1 MTVSIARLA
10 PTTSTR
16 VAHEQPH
23 SFAGFTRVLRFI
35 VRRDRVRAP
44 VWVSSVLGVVI
55 VGAASVVA
63 IYETPEDLQ
72 SYAVVAQADAAI
84 KAITG
89 PGYGLDDPTQG
100 AVVMNEMSMF
110 TLVGVALMCIFMVIR
125 HTRAEEETDRAEL
138 VRAAPIGRH
147 AALAATMLWVGS
159 IVFAIGVG
167 TAIGYSFWL
176 PVAGSIAFAASVVG
190 FGLVFIGVAA
200 VTAQIASSAR
210 TATSTASAV
219 LGVMFVL
226 RAVGDMGNG
235 WMTWTSPLGWAQGIR
250 AYSDER
256 WWVLLLLG
264 ALFAAL
270 ATASVSLSARRDL
283 GHGLFTGRPGPP
295 DAAAWLA
302 TPLALSV
309 RLQRGAIIGWIVG
322 LGLMAFFMGVVAD
335 QAEALAENDAIADMM
350 AQAGQGTFTE
360 SFLATIVAMVAL
372 IASGFSVSSMLRARS
387 EERAERVAPMLATPI
402 SRDRW
407 LASYVIVAVVGTV
420 AVMLVAGLLIGVG
433 YAVALGDASEL
444 LPLIAAAAIQIPAL
458 CVLAGFA
465 AALIA
470 IRPTLAPLAW
480 VAVAFVAL
488 VGFLGETLDL
498 PQWLRNVS
506 PFEHVPALPAAS
518 FDMVPVAATSGV
530 ALALIGV
537 AMIGIRHRDL
547 G

>member
-1 MTVSIARLA
+1 
-10 PTTSTR
+10 
-16 VAHEQPH
+16 
-23 SFAGFTRVLRFI
+23 
-35 VRRDRVRAP
+35 
-44 VWVSSVLGVVI
+44 
-55 VGAASVVA
+55 
-63 IYETPEDLQ
+63 
-72 SYAVVAQADAAI
+72 
-84 KAITG
+84 
-89 PGYGLDDPTQG
+89 
-100 AVVMNEMSMF
+100 
-110 TLVGVALMCIFMVIR
+110 
-125 HTRAEEETDRAEL
+125 
-138 VRAAPIGRH
+138 
-147 AALAATMLWVGS
+147 
-159 IVFAIGVG
+159 
-167 TAIGYSFWL
+167 
-176 PVAGSIAFAASVVG
+176 
-190 FGLVFIGVAA
+190 
-200 VTAQIASSAR
+200 
-210 TATSTASAV
+210 
-219 LGVMFVL
+219 MFVL

-407 LASYVIVAVVGTV
+407 LASHVIVAVVGTV

-537 AMIGIRHRDL
+537 AIIGIRHRDL